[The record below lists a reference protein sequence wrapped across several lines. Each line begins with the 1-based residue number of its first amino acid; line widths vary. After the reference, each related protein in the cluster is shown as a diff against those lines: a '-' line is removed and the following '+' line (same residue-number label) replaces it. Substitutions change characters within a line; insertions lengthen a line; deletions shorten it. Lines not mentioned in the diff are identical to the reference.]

1 MLMHNNQHLRYV
13 ALCLL
18 RKISLDQIRR
28 GQQLARS
35 LEKKLIGHCQSKE
48 SPSHRLISNMLD
60 VVEIWQSQH
69 FCIWQTIL
77 SQVTENQTHDLGTA
91 RGMH

>member
-28 GQQLARS
+28 GQQLASS

-48 SPSHRLISNMLD
+48 SPSHRLKDNIKY
-60 VVEIWQSQH
+60 
-69 FCIWQTIL
+69 
-77 SQVTENQTHDLGTA
+77 A
-91 RGMH
+91 